1 MFTNAS
7 RRPQR
12 RNVTGPGNVDV
23 NSIAGASRSVG
34 ERSLQDWEL
43 LNIMPR
49 FGLTPV
55 IVPAAPANR
64 VQAAD
69 EER

>member
-1 MFTNAS
+1 MVTNAS

-34 ERSLQDWEL
+34 ERSLSRRSLGRRRAGRTGSSW
-43 LNIMPR
+43 I
-49 FGLTPV
+49 
-55 IVPAAPANR
+55 
-64 VQAAD
+64 
-69 EER
+69 